1 MPLAAPLLISS
12 LTVAM
17 RKQNPTPDIFG
28 TDVGTA
34 LETYVR
40 PILNITGGNFV
51 GWINPR
57 EQIIAAS
64 RMLTVDN
71 TSFASKFGSIIEN
84 SFLSIQTRNQI
95 GPMTIPKGMLPSQF
109 IGFFSAVYPSSEVLA
124 VKLGKAIDAFARGCL
139 ITSADVT
146 SGGTP
151 ITGPIV

>member
-1 MPLAAPLLISS
+1 MPLAVPLLISS

-17 RKQNPTPDIFG
+17 RKQNPTSDIFG
-28 TDVGTA
+28 VDVGTA

-57 EQIIAAS
+57 EQIIAVS
-64 RMLTVDN
+64 RISNVD
-71 TSFASKFGSIIEN
+71 TSSFAIKLGNIIEN

-151 ITGPIV
+151 ITGPIL

>member
-1 MPLAAPLLISS
+1 MPLAVQPLISS
-12 LTVAM
+12 LTVIM
-17 RKQNPTPDIFG
+17 RKQNPTPDVFG
-28 TDVGTA
+28 NDMGTA

-40 PILNITGGNFV
+40 PIINITGGNFT

-64 RMLTVDN
+64 RVPNVD
-71 TSFASKFGSIIEN
+71 TSSFAIKLGSIIEN

-124 VKLGKAIDAFARGCL
+124 VKLGKALDAFARGCL
-139 ITSADVT
+139 ITSADVA
-146 SGGTP
+146 SAGTP
-151 ITGPIV
+151 VTGPIV